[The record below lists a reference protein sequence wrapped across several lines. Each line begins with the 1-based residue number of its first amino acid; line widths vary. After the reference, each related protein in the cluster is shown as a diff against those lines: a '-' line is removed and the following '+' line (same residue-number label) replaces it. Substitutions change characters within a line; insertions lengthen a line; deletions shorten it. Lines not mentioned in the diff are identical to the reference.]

1 MEYVSYK
8 PFGAKGD
15 GITNDAAAIAAA
27 HAYANEHGLPV
38 KSEEN
43 TLFYISDV
51 KAPIIIRT
59 DTDWVGTSFL
69 IDDTLVP
76 YETRGDHIFLVQ
88 PDKEPYH
95 IDPITPPVKF
105 QKKLDV
111 TLPEPSILI
120 LENDT
125 VRRYIRKGGDAND
138 GTPQTEP
145 IVVDCDGTVDMAA
158 PIIWDYS
165 AVTDVTVIPMDQKTL
180 TLRGGTFT
188 TRTASVIED
197 RKYYGRGIEIT
208 RSNVVVDGLKH
219 YIDNEGV
226 RGAPYAGI
234 LHMERCANITVRN
247 CLFTPHIYFRFI
259 LPNGDPYGQGT
270 YDITPAW
277 VVNLTF
283 EHCRQTIDILDTRC
297 WGVMGS
303 NFCKNITLNDCIFSR
318 FDAHQGVANVTIKD
332 CCLGHQGL
340 AAIGTGTI
348 YIENTTVYGHNLI
361 SLRFD
366 YGSHWNGNAV
376 IKNCKWI
383 PLDGKPIPYM
393 SAIIGGHNTE
403 DHDFG
408 YETYMPHTIEIDGLF
423 VDDSFATKDGGVVL
437 FANMN
442 PNHISEEYE
451 ATLSSNGYPYHQTET
466 VKVKNLTLAS
476 GKECPIS
483 TNPFM
488 FRNTVVIKED

>member
-51 KAPIIIRT
+51 KTPIIIRT

-69 IDDTLVP
+69 IDDTNVP
-76 YETRGDHIFLVQ
+76 FETRGDYIFLVE
-88 PDKEPYH
+88 PDKKPYH
-95 IDPITPPVKF
+95 IDPIAPPAPY
-105 QKKLDV
+105 QEKLDI

-145 IVVDCDGTVDMAA
+145 IVVDCDGNVDMAA

-165 AVTDVTVIPMDQKTL
+165 TVTDVTVIPMDEKTL

-188 TRTASVIED
+188 TRTAPVIEN
-197 RKYYGRGIEIT
+197 RKYYGRGIEIS

-226 RGAPYAGI
+226 RGAPYRGI
-234 LHMERCANITVRN
+234 LSMRRCANITVRN
-247 CLFTPHIYFRFI
+247 CLFTPHVYFRFI
-259 LPNGDPYGQGT
+259 LPNGAPYGQGT
-270 YDITPAW
+270 YDISPAW

-283 EHCRQTIDILDTRC
+283 EHCRQTIDILDPRC

-332 CCLGHQGL
+332 CTLGLQCFNI
-340 AAIGTGTI
+340 IGTGKA
-348 YIENTTVYGHNLI
+348 YLENTTLYGHNMI
-361 SLRFD
+361 NLRFD
-366 YGSHWNGNAV
+366 YGSHWDGEIV
-376 IKNCKWI
+376 VRNCRWI
-383 PLDGKPIPYM
+383 PEQGKPLTGYCPV
-393 SAIIGGHNTE
+393 IGGRNDE

-408 YETYMPHTIEIDGLF
+408 YDCYMPHTVDIDGLYI
-423 VDDSFATKDGGVVL
+423 DDSFATKEGGVVL

-442 PNHISEEYE
+442 PDHITEDYE
-451 ATLSSNGYPYHQTET
+451 AELLSKGYPYHQTKT
-466 VKVKNLTLAS
+466 VKIKNLSIAS
-476 GKECPIS
+476 GKKLPVS
-483 TNPFM
+483 LNPFM
-488 FRNTVVIKED
+488 FRNTEIIYEE